1 MAFKMK
7 GPSLLKMVKQMREGS
22 PMKKDSA
29 ASKVGAKL
37 GELAKANTKKK
48 VTKPSDFLKNKYG
61 EDSVRKAFNY
71 GPDEEIGYSPAK
83 KDVGGGLRKP
93 KKEADG
99 SMVSSDMPGN
109 KLQDSM
115 TFDEVFANARKQRKT
130 TFTWRGKSYNTKVK
144 KEETKKSDT
153 VKKVPTIGTQKLKV
167 KKSAEKKG
175 KKDLPDPDFYDV
187 DYEDASDPDRN

>member
-22 PMKKDSA
+22 PMKEN
-29 ASKVGAKL
+29 KVAMQKV
-37 GELAKANTKKK
+37 EQKK
-48 VTKPSDFLKNKYG
+48 
-61 EDSVRKAFNY
+61 R
-71 GPDEEIGYSPAK
+71 
-83 KDVGGGLRKP
+83 
-93 KKEADG
+93 
-99 SMVSSDMPGN
+99 SSDMPGN

-115 TFDEVFANARKQRKT
+115 TFDEVFANARKQNKT

-144 KEETKKSDT
+144 KEEPKKDT
-153 VKKVPTIGTQKLKV
+153 VKKVPTIGVQKLKV

-187 DYEDASDPDRN
+187 NYEDASDPDRG

>member
-83 KDVGGGLRKP
+83 KDVGGGL
-93 KKEADG
+93 
-99 SMVSSDMPGN
+99 
-109 KLQDSM
+109 
-115 TFDEVFANARKQRKT
+115 
-130 TFTWRGKSYNTKVK
+130 
-144 KEETKKSDT
+144 
-153 VKKVPTIGTQKLKV
+153 
-167 KKSAEKKG
+167 
-175 KKDLPDPDFYDV
+175 
-187 DYEDASDPDRN
+187 